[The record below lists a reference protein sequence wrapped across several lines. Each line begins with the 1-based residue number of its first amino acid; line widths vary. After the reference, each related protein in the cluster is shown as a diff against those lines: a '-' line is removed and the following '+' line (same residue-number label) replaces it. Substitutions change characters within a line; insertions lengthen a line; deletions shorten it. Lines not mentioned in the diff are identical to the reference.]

1 MTISPVGPDNHA
13 SLSSPWEQQEKA
25 SCPARFPGMVHKEWL
40 MHPFPSCVYFHEDS
54 WWIFE
59 NIGIVEWCSQSWLF
73 FRFQAICR
81 EDDHRNNIEMV
92 LCSVAAIT
100 RSTNNRR
107 FLKLHILL
115 YVFPKLGRPLS
126 SFASVLHLLLYLAR
140 VEGWKWERG
149 SEEGR
154 IPNKKSLVTQN
165 GSSFSSTLPHDP
177 GQIVSSLSPVNKT

>member
-25 SCPARFPGMVHKEWL
+25 SCSARFPGMVHKGWL

-59 NIGIVEWCSQSWLF
+59 NIGMVEWRSQSWRV

-100 RSTNNRR
+100 NDHKTGGLKQQKLILPWLWGPEVWSQAVGRAMLP
-107 FLKLHILL
+107 LKLPGEH
-115 YVFPKLGRPLS
+115 PSQPL
-126 SFASVLHLLLYLAR
+126 
-140 VEGWKWERG
+140 
-149 SEEGR
+149 
-154 IPNKKSLVTQN
+154 
-165 GSSFSSTLPHDP
+165 
-177 GQIVSSLSPVNKT
+177 